1 MKKPRPANVNNI
13 DFQSSTHQITYRSY
27 RLRKNTYIGYLSA
40 LMIRRIHLFLLLI
53 LTQDLLA
60 QENVFVQHLGIDRGL
75 SNNAVTSIY
84 QDHNG
89 FMWFGTYDGLNQY
102 DGYSFKVF
110 RNIIGDSSSIGDNHI
125 VAIAGD
131 GNHNV
136 WVGCEK
142 GLYLYNSSQGK
153 FSSPFFKTLKN
164 ESVISSGKF
173 ISQLCTIG
181 NGDEVL
187 ASISGYGLIAF
198 EKNSQKGVQ
207 VSLERTQGTAAYSVA
222 SFAVDSV
229 RKVVWVWVD
238 NVGLCQYDTKKKML
252 HPIALSTGGSGC
264 MTIGADGRLWLGNA
278 QGVFLYNEATK
289 TFSENIMPARY
300 RVMQVMEDR
309 QRNLWIA
316 SDGGGVWT
324 LPNGASHPIP
334 YLSRK
339 GTPLVNSNAV
349 YALYEDADERKWIA
363 TLRGGINVIQPRT
376 NSFTHINYN
385 AADQPNENKNFI
397 LSFCEDLKGNLWV
410 GTDGAGLRYWDR
422 KTGQYIR
429 YTHDAANINSI
440 SSDFVT
446 GITRDSRN
454 DLWIATWFGGVNRLK
469 QGSTT
474 FEHFRCFNTDTKA
487 YEENAWLVY
496 EDAQKRLWAS
506 CANNGAL
513 YLFNREVNQFELFDP
528 TVMNLQCLAEDKAGQ
543 FWGGTYGGLIRIGRE
558 NKKNQR
564 FAIGRTVRCIHE
576 DKRKNFWVGT
586 EGGGLLLF
594 DREHG
599 TYQQFTSSDG
609 LPSNTIL
616 RILEDEKGDLWL
628 STYNGLCKFDPGSM
642 IFKNFSQSDGLQSN
656 QFSFNAGAALKS
668 GEFVFGGINGFNIFH
683 PDSVGDKK
691 EMPPV
696 FLTGLR
702 INNSPT
708 NNISSYIARR
718 ELEKVVQINLP
729 YDQAILSLDFVAL
742 AYSGA
747 DKIKYAYFLAGWD
760 KGWNYANNSRT
771 ANYSRLQEGTYVF
784 KVKVANADG
793 VWGDET
799 RLLTVVVTPP
809 WYRTWWAYFMYAL
822 VVFGGGY
829 LYLLYSKRQE
839 RLRYEVKLAHLE
851 KEKEKESTERKIS
864 FFTHISHEFRT
875 PLTLIINPLKDLA
888 SAKGDSPEKTS
899 ILKIYRNARRL
910 LSLVDQL
917 LLFRK
922 VESVDQQLRLERF
935 DIVDVCREI
944 VLSFSHLAQS
954 RKIDFVFEDNGN
966 KTLIYGDKE
975 KIEIILYNLVSNA
988 FKYTPAGGKVTLL
1001 TEEQGDEVHV
1011 LVKDSGTGIPAE
1023 IGDKIFDSFY
1033 RVENGTR
1040 VAQTGFGIGLYVSQK
1055 LAAAHHG
1062 RIVHQNLPGGGAE
1075 FRLILPKEKDPA
1087 PLPYIKEDV
1096 AEKTH
1101 PTILQEL
1108 VEEPELEV
1116 EAASPAVQP
1125 NRSQVIDKL
1134 TSDLPSLLV
1143 IDDNPEI
1150 RSYIKEIFSDSYI
1163 IYEAEDGP
1171 EGYELAAREV
1181 PDIVICDVRMKKMDG
1196 VEVCRKIKQTPSI
1209 AHIPVLLLT
1218 ASSSDETKLQGLEEG
1233 AEDYIS
1239 KPFDRSMIVARVQNI
1254 LKGRNHLQQYFFNA
1268 VTLKPTVKVAGEH
1281 KEFVERCIMVVEE
1294 YLDDSDFT
1302 VEKFCKR
1309 MGMSHPA
1316 LYKKVRSVSG
1326 LTVNVFIRYIR
1337 LRKAAELLITTNKT
1351 ITEVAYMT
1359 GFTDVRYFRE
1369 QFFGLFQIKP
1379 SDYVKRYRRVLGKNP
1394 TG

>member
-1 MKKPRPANVNNI
+1 
-13 DFQSSTHQITYRSY
+13 
-27 RLRKNTYIGYLSA
+27 
-40 LMIRRIHLFLLLI
+40 MIRRIHLFLLFI
-53 LTQDLLA
+53 LMQQLHAQD
-60 QENVFVQHLGIDRGL
+60 NVFVQHLGIDRGL

-153 FSSPFFKTLKN
+153 FSTPSFKTLKN
-164 ESVISSGKF
+164 EWVISSGKF
-173 ISQLCTIG
+173 ISQLCTVG

-198 EKNSQKGVQ
+198 EKNTQKGVQ
-207 VSLERTQGTAAYSVA
+207 VSLEKSLGKAAYSVA

-238 NVGLCQYDTKKKML
+238 NVGLCQYDIKKKML
-252 HPIALSTGGSGC
+252 HPIALSNGGSGC
-264 MTIGADGRLWLGNA
+264 MTVGADGRLWLGNA
-278 QGVFLYNEATK
+278 QGLFLYNEGTK
-289 TFSENIMPARY
+289 TFSENIMPGRY

-324 LPNGASHPIP
+324 LPHGTSQPAP

-339 GTPLVNSNAV
+339 GAPLVNSNAV

-422 KTGQYIR
+422 TTGQYIR
-429 YTHDAANINSI
+429 YTHDAANPNSI

-469 QGSTT
+469 QGSAG

-487 YEENAWLVY
+487 YEENAWLIY

-513 YLFNREVNQFELFDP
+513 YLFNREANQFELFDA
-528 TVMNLQCLAEDKAGQ
+528 TVMNLQCLEEDKAGQ
-543 FWGGTYGGLIRIGRE
+543 FWGGTYGGLIRIDRE

-616 RILEDEKGDLWL
+616 RILEDDDGNLWL
-628 STYNGLCKFDPGSM
+628 STYNGLCKFNPASK

-656 QFSFNAGAALKS
+656 QFSFNAGTALKS

-683 PDSVGDKK
+683 PDSVSDKK
-691 EMPPV
+691 EMPPI

-702 INNSPT
+702 INNSST
-708 NNISSYIARR
+708 NDISSYVTKRD
-718 ELEKVVQINLP
+718 LEKVVQISLP

-747 DKIKYAYFLAGWD
+747 DKIKYAYFLEGWD

-771 ANYSRLQEGTYVF
+771 ANYSRLQEGNYIF
-784 KVKVANADG
+784 KVKVASADG

-799 RLLTVVVTPP
+799 RLLTVIVTPP

-839 RLRYEVKLAHLE
+839 RLKYEVKLAHLE

-954 RKIDFVFEDNGN
+954 RKIDFLFEDNGN
-966 KTLIYGDKE
+966 KSLIYGDKE

-988 FKYTPAGGKVTLL
+988 FKYTPSGGKVTLL
-1001 TEEQGDEVHV
+1001 TEEQGEEVHV

-1055 LAAAHHG
+1055 LAAAHNG
-1062 RIVHQNLPGGGAE
+1062 KIVHQNLPGGGAE

-1087 PLPYIKEDV
+1087 QSPYIKEDI
-1096 AEKTH
+1096 EDKTQ

-1108 VEEPELEV
+1108 VEEPEPEV
-1116 EAASPAVQP
+1116 ETASPAAQP

-1150 RSYIKEIFSDSYI
+1150 RSYIKEIFSDAYI

-1294 YLDDSDFT
+1294 NLDDSDFT

-1309 MGMSHPA
+1309 IGMSHPA

-1369 QFFGLFQIKP
+1369 QFFGLFKIKP

-1394 TG
+1394 AG